1 MRTRL
6 RFGERKRV
14 SERERER
21 ERERQGARRKSRRIK
36 EIGREIKERDRREP
50 ILHKYKVV

>member
-1 MRTRL
+1 MRMRTL
-6 RFGERKRV
+6 WGER

-21 ERERQGARRKSRRIK
+21 ERERGARRKSRRIK

>member
-6 RFGERKRV
+6 RFGER
-14 SERERER
+14 ERETRC
-21 ERERQGARRKSRRIK
+21 AAK
-36 EIGREIKERDRREP
+36 EQKNKRNREIKERDRREP

>member
-14 SERERER
+14 SERER